1 MRLSESQFQTRN
13 LVSRRNFVP
22 QGQNFTKKGIETI
35 LTFPRQRDQKK
46 KKLFSSAL
54 QCDTEFTSSNSRYQK
69 SIVERESGEKGEKE
83 AKFIKIMSD

>member
-13 LVSRRNFVP
+13 LVYRRNLVP
-22 QGQNFTKKGIETI
+22 RVKNLQRRGLKPFWPSRGSGI
-35 LTFPRQRDQKK
+35 KK
-46 KKLFSSAL
+46 KKLFSSPL
-54 QCDTEFTSSNSRYQK
+54 QCDTEFTSSNSSYQK